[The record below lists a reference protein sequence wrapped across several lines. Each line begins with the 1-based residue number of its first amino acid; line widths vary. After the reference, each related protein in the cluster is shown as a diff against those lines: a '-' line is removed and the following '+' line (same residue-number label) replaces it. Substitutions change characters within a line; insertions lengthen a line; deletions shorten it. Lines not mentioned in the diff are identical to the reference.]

1 MARRAKSSV
10 VELSFLRRERNRDR
24 FFGKDIALPKG
35 RKQNFLPSLNA
46 VPERQGGKQGG
57 RAMYTGTLIEELM
70 ATVERAEEQARDHQ
84 ARTEDA
90 ERWFTQSE
98 YVYLE
103 QSYQGVA

>member
-1 MARRAKSSV
+1 
-10 VELSFLRRERNRDR
+10 
-24 FFGKDIALPKG
+24 
-35 RKQNFLPSLNA
+35 
-46 VPERQGGKQGG
+46 
-57 RAMYTGTLIEELM
+57 MYTGTLIEELM